1 MEFGSDW
8 GGKDYYE
15 KPKEK
20 IKEKPKEKI
29 EDRPQ
34 ERKDDKSEE
43 QLRKKELEEKVK
55 EQDEEEKRE
64 WKEHLEKLKTEAE
77 EKRKLKE
84 DKESQKRKEI
94 DMRITKNEKDY
105 RRQEELNDKDKEK
118 VSDETKDIE
127 SEKIKENIDDKEK
140 EEVHEEITKKE
151 IEEHRKEIIEAIKVL
166 ADGRLLGYFKEF
178 SIEKKISANKGT
190 EIRPEFKEYIEKLN
204 DGFIAPY
211 RESLLEKCDAI
222 KEKHLFDK
230 YIIDILYN
238 ADNPLEFISNY
249 EKNTGLEISFSAI
262 EQIAKENNIE
272 IKIFAE
278 PIHKDINE
286 AEVSEI
292 QILSIENRELKK
304 QILDLQETEHDY
316 CNKIYNLEK
325 EKSLLEGKISEL
337 EKEKLEKETREIEVL
352 DEYKNKS
359 HEITEGH
366 PNDYKNREIENEIEE
381 LSGLHGTPIK
391 IPREKKSDKML
402 PKNSIRV
409 EKKTISKIGR
419 INEEINRNKKENIKD
434 KENSD
439 FKNIN
444 ENITNEKEMIS
455 KLDIKLKQTFE
466 FINLMDKGVQK
477 IFIEYEKI
485 FKKNAN
491 YGLRLTKKFL
501 YWVNH
506 NKKVENGLRIK
517 CININ
522 KNKEIEKFIAYKLK
536 YCNLDINKVQE
547 IANNIGLKID
557 WRKINYI
564 IEQYNLNSIKSEEKK
579 SIKSKLLDFFN
590 EKYSF
595 LKKKV
600 EVSINF
606 ENVKNLSEFQGLR
619 EKYFQNIRSEWFKKK
634 LGKTYKE
641 YINEVMSDKK
651 MRPNINRN
659 ENIENKDISLTLD
672 VLKKIRKNFSNILG
686 YKNKITRNIYQ
697 ILHRCSKYNV
707 KIRYDTIK
715 EIEHNINK
723 YLTGDVKKKSID
735 ILNSLKEK
743 KNFDKIEKSLEGR
756 FFEVLR
762 VAFVNEKSRFI
773 NNKELGN
780 ILNLDIT
787 RSLKNNSKISNDSL
801 RCFIDSIER
810 NLSGKNKK
818 LGLKTL
824 ERLNIFYS
832 EDKNAN
838 AIEGKFF
845 DTLSTAFS
853 REVNKKFISNYEL
866 GLEFS
871 IDVNKCLHSYKFLK
885 NTTIEKLENKINKK
899 LSGKNKEQALEA
911 LDNLKK
917 EYNKRN
923 IERMQQIARK
933 LDKRGICVSK
943 IYINNRTKLIWECSK
958 GHTFEMKPND
968 VTEGHWCP
976 ECSYGRSENKCREYF
991 EKIFKKNFPKLSPH
1005 WLINEEGNR
1014 LHLDGYCEELSIAF
1028 EYHGIQHYEF
1038 PNYYHKT
1045 REEFEKQLAN
1055 SRIKRKRCKGNN
1067 VTLVE
1072 IPYYIHTFKNFEPIR
1087 NYIIQ
1092 QCKVLGIKIPDNLS
1106 IMNLL
1111 YFTQN

>member
-34 ERKDDKSEE
+34 ERKDDISEE
-43 QLRKKELEEKVK
+43 KLKKKELEEMIK
-55 EQDEEEKRE
+55 EQDEKEKRE
-64 WKEHLEKLKTEAE
+64 SKEYLERLKEEAE
-77 EKRKLKE
+77 EKKKLNE
-84 DKESQKRKEI
+84 EEESQKRKEI
-94 DMRITKNEKDY
+94 DERITKDGKND
-105 RRQEELNDKDKEK
+105 RHQEELKDKDKEK
-118 VSDETKDIE
+118 ANDETKDIK
-127 SEKIKENIDDKEK
+127 SEKLKEKIDDKEK
-140 EEVHEEITKKE
+140 EEVHEGITKKE
-151 IEEHRKEIIEAIKVL
+151 IEEYRKETIEVFGDFIL
-166 ADGRLLGYFKEF
+166 QMYLEEF

-190 EIRPEFKEYIEKLN
+190 EIRPEFKEYIEKLD
-204 DGFIAPY
+204 DGVIDHY
-211 RESLLEKCDAI
+211 RESLLEKCDLI
-222 KEKHLFDK
+222 NKKHLFDK
-230 YIIDILYN
+230 FLIDVLYN
-238 ADNPLEFISNY
+238 KDNPLEFISDY
-249 EKNTGLEISFSAI
+249 EKHTGLEISFGTI
-262 EQIAKENNIE
+262 EKIAKENNIE

-278 PIHKDINE
+278 SIYKDIDE
-286 AEVSEI
+286 TEISEN
-292 QILSIENRELKK
+292 QILRKENRELKK
-304 QILDLQETEHDY
+304 EFLDLREREQEY
-316 CNKIYNLEK
+316 CNKIYN
-325 EKSLLEGKISEL
+325 L

-352 DEYKNKS
+352 DEYNNKS

-381 LSGLHGTPIK
+381 LSGSHGTPINF
-391 IPREKKSDKML
+391 PREKKSDKTL
-402 PKNSIRV
+402 DKNSISV
-409 EKKTISKIGR
+409 EKKTISKIGKT
-419 INEEINRNKKENIKD
+419 NEEINCNKKENIID

-455 KLDIKLKQTFE
+455 KLDIKLKQTLE
-466 FINLMDKGVQK
+466 FTNLMDKGVQK

-501 YWVNH
+501 YWVNY

-564 IEQYNLNSIKSEEKK
+564 IEQYYLNSIKSEEKK
-579 SIKSKLLDFFN
+579 SIKSKLLDFFD
-590 EKYSF
+590 EKYSL
-595 LKKKV
+595 LKKEV

-606 ENVKNLSEFQGLR
+606 VNVKNLSEFQGLR
-619 EKYFQNIRSEWFKKK
+619 EKYFQNIRSEWLKKK

-672 VLKKIRKNFSNILG
+672 VLKKIRKNFSNVLG

-697 ILHRCSKYNV
+697 IIHRCSKYNV

-735 ILNSLKEK
+735 LLNSLKEK

-773 NNKELGN
+773 NTKELGN

-818 LGLKTL
+818 LALKTL
-824 ERLNIFYS
+824 ERLNTFYS

-885 NTTIEKLENKINKK
+885 NITIEKLENKINKK
-899 LSGKNKEQALEA
+899 LSGKNKEQSLEA

-923 IERMQQIARK
+923 IERMQLIARK

-943 IYINNRTKLIWECSK
+943 IYINNRTKLMWECSK

-976 ECSYGRSENKCREYF
+976 ECSYGRSENNCREYF

-1014 LHLDGYCEELSIAF
+1014 LHLDGYCEELNIAF
-1028 EYHGIQHYEF
+1028 DYHGIQHYEF

-1106 IMNLL
+1106 IMDLL
-1111 YFTQN
+1111 YFTEN

>member
-20 IKEKPKEKI
+20 IKEKSKEKI

-34 ERKDDKSEE
+34 ERKDDISEE
-43 QLRKKELEEKVK
+43 ELKKKELEEKIK
-55 EQDEEEKRE
+55 EQDEKEKRE
-64 WKEHLEKLKTEAE
+64 SKEHLEKLKEEAE
-77 EKRKLKE
+77 KKKKLKE
-84 DKESQKRKEI
+84 VEESQKRKEI
-94 DMRITKNEKDY
+94 DERITKDEKDN

-127 SEKIKENIDDKEK
+127 SEKFKEKIDNKEK

-151 IEEHRKEIIEAIKVL
+151 IEEYRKEIIEAIKVL

-249 EKNTGLEISFSAI
+249 EKHTGLEIGFGTI
-262 EQIAKENNIE
+262 EQIAKENNIG
-272 IKIFAE
+272 IKISAE

-292 QILSIENRELKK
+292 QTLSIENRELKK
-304 QILDLQETEHDY
+304 QILDLQEIEHNY

-325 EKSLLEGKISEL
+325 EKLD
-337 EKEKLEKETREIEVL
+337 KETREIEVL
-352 DEYKNKS
+352 DEYKNKL

-366 PNDYKNREIENEIEE
+366 PNDYKNREIENEIAE
-381 LSGLHGTPIK
+381 LSGSHGTPIK
-391 IPREKKSDKML
+391 IPREKKSVKIL
-402 PKNSIRV
+402 PKNSIKV

-419 INEEINRNKKENIKD
+419 INKEINSNKKENIID

-444 ENITNEKEMIS
+444 ENITNEREMTS
-455 KLDIKLKQTFE
+455 KFNTEQNQVFKFT
-466 FINLMDKGVQK
+466 NLMDREVQK
-477 IFIEYEKI
+477 IFKEYVKI
-485 FKKNAN
+485 YKKNAN
-491 YGLRLTKKFL
+491 YGLRLTKRFLKWINHKENVKVGLIKKF
-501 YWVNH
+501 Y
-506 NKKVENGLRIK
+506 
-517 CININ
+517 NIN
-522 KNKEIEKFIAYKLK
+522 TNKEIEKFVAYKYE
-536 YCNLDINKVQE
+536 YCNLDINKIQE
-547 IANNIGLKID
+547 IAYNLGLKID

-579 SIKSKLLDFFN
+579 SIKSKLLDFFDG
-590 EKYSF
+590 KYSL
-595 LKKKV
+595 LKKEV

-672 VLKKIRKNFSNILG
+672 VLKKIRKNFSNVLG

-715 EIEHNINK
+715 EIEDNINK

-743 KNFDKIEKSLEGR
+743 KILMKS
-756 FFEVLR
+756 
-762 VAFVNEKSRFI
+762 K
-773 NNKELGN
+773 
-780 ILNLDIT
+780 
-787 RSLKNNSKISNDSL
+787 
-801 RCFIDSIER
+801 
-810 NLSGKNKK
+810 
-818 LGLKTL
+818 
-824 ERLNIFYS
+824 
-832 EDKNAN
+832 
-838 AIEGKFF
+838 
-845 DTLSTAFS
+845 
-853 REVNKKFISNYEL
+853 
-866 GLEFS
+866 
-871 IDVNKCLHSYKFLK
+871 
-885 NTTIEKLENKINKK
+885 
-899 LSGKNKEQALEA
+899 
-911 LDNLKK
+911 
-917 EYNKRN
+917 
-923 IERMQQIARK
+923 
-933 LDKRGICVSK
+933 
-943 IYINNRTKLIWECSK
+943 
-958 GHTFEMKPND
+958 
-968 VTEGHWCP
+968 
-976 ECSYGRSENKCREYF
+976 
-991 EKIFKKNFPKLSPH
+991 
-1005 WLINEEGNR
+1005 
-1014 LHLDGYCEELSIAF
+1014 
-1028 EYHGIQHYEF
+1028 
-1038 PNYYHKT
+1038 
-1045 REEFEKQLAN
+1045 
-1055 SRIKRKRCKGNN
+1055 
-1067 VTLVE
+1067 
-1072 IPYYIHTFKNFEPIR
+1072 
-1087 NYIIQ
+1087 
-1092 QCKVLGIKIPDNLS
+1092 
-1106 IMNLL
+1106 NLL
-1111 YFTQN
+1111 KVDFLRYYVLLLLMKKVDS